1 MYNWVCA
8 AAKEM
13 GGAVVAATIGA
24 VWCGGGMAH
33 IAVELRENA
42 AVADFKH
49 QFTGIGVHRFGS
61 VIQKVSGGSQCN
73 SVKTRAKQ
81 CL

>member
-1 MYNWVCA
+1 M
-8 AAKEM
+8 
-13 GGAVVAATIGA
+13 AATIGA

-61 VIQKVSGGSQCN
+61 VVQEVGGGTQRN
-73 SVKTRAKQ
+73 SVKTRAEQ
-81 CL
+81 VL